1 MSIRR
6 QIASYSLVGVMNTL
20 ITAITIVVLTLLGV
34 EPVLSNAAGFGL
46 GLLNSFIMNK
56 RYTFQSAA
64 EGSMMPFLVSFAIA
78 YGLNLVVLVVS
89 SPLASLNVLIPQ
101 AAGMLTYNVVFFVLM
116 KLWVFAGASEPT

>member
-64 EGSMMPFLVSFAIA
+64 EGSMLPFLVSFGIA

>member
-1 MSIRR
+1 VSIRR

-64 EGSMMPFLVSFAIA
+64 EGSMLPFLVSFAIA

>member
-64 EGSMMPFLVSFAIA
+64 EGSMLPFLVSFAIA

>member
-6 QIASYSLVGVMNTL
+6 QLASYSLVGVMNTL
-20 ITAITIVVLTLLGV
+20 ITALTIVVLTLIGM

-64 EGSMMPFLVSFAIA
+64 EGSMLPFLVSFAIA